1 MEFDN
6 RVPLKQNTYSN
17 GGRFIG
23 LSLSEPFHHQGL
35 KRECVEAHSYYPLL
49 IDECTGVP
57 GLPVEEV
64 GGYKVSQTLFI
75 AKKVDELIIHLQDV
89 KAKLLQSIGQENK
102 HGKQTSLFN

>member
-1 MEFDN
+1 M
-6 RVPLKQNTYSN
+6 
-17 GGRFIG
+17 
-23 LSLSEPFHHQGL
+23 
-35 KRECVEAHSYYPLL
+35 
-49 IDECTGVP
+49 
-57 GLPVEEV
+57 PVEEV